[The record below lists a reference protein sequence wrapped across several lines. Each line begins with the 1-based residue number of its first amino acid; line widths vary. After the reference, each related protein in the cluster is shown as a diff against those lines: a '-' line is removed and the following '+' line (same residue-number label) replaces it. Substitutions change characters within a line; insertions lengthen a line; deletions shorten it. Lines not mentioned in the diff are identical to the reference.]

1 LQTCVGES
9 QSSKTRTFY
18 KRIDATTY
26 ERQRDKLREDIA
38 LVRLELDDARLDE
51 IDVEGLLAYAEH
63 VLSNAASLWR
73 TTTGEQRRRLQY
85 ALFPEGLR
93 F

>member
-1 LQTCVGES
+1 MQTCVGES

-51 IDVEGLLAYAEH
+51 IDV
-63 VLSNAASLWR
+63 
-73 TTTGEQRRRLQY
+73 
-85 ALFPEGLR
+85 
-93 F
+93 